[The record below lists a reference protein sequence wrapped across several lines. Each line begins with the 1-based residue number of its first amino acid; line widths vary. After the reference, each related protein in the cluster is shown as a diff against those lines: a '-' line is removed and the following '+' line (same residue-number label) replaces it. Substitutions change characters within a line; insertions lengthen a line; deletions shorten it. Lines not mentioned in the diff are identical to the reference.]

1 MTTKWTITID
11 CAARAPVARF
21 WWTALGYVDSDPPK
35 GWDSW
40 EAFLTDQNVPAD
52 EWNDGASITDPAGV
66 LPALSF
72 LKVPEPRTAK
82 NRLHLDLQVS
92 GGRAEPQHLREQRI
106 RGTAE
111 SLLAAGAT
119 LVREVPVDNTTTL
132 DHLWMHDPEG
142 NDFCVV

>member
-11 CAARAPVARF
+11 CADPALAARF
-21 WWTALGYVDSDPPK
+21 WCTALGYVEADPPK

-52 EWNDGASITDPAGV
+52 EWNDGASITDPAGT

-72 LKVPEPRTAK
+72 LKVPEPRTVK

-106 RGTAE
+106 RATAA
-111 SLLAAGAT
+111 SLLTAGAT

-142 NDFCVV
+142 NEFCVV